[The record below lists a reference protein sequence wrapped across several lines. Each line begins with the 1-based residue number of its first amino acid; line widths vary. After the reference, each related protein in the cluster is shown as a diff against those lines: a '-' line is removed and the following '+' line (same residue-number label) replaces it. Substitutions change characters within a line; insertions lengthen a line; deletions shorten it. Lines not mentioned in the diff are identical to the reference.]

1 MGLFGSSFNQAD
13 PSGYLMNIG
22 QQQIPQNPWEMAT
35 QPTQQQ
41 AAQQFRHQYGQYQT
55 PGIGDGIPGNPQI
68 GDMHAPQ
75 LPVDPRAA
83 QALKPG
89 FFGKGGKGWGILGVI
104 GDGLQVAGGGRA
116 TYQDYMQQQ
125 QEYAQRLQELQAERE
140 ARMQERQ
147 QSAEQGFETWKQQ
160 QQWALEHPDPT
171 SIQRSTEYIASLPEG
186 DPRRQIAMQQ
196 TPGYG
201 NSAEVLA
208 ARLAQ
213 QQQLINDRA
222 AAQRSVKMTAP
233 GSNGGA
239 SHPPKYAIGPNGQI
253 MKWVP

>member
-1 MGLFGSSFNQAD
+1 MGLFGSTARTPLDVMAMGQT
-13 PSGYLMNIG
+13 P
-22 QQQIPQNPWEMAT
+22 QQQNALPNYWDVIQAPAQNVQPQGPQGV
-35 QPTQQQ
+35 QP
-41 AAQQFRHQYGQYQT
+41 H
-55 PGIGDGIPGNPQI
+55 
-68 GDMHAPQ
+68 
-75 LPVDPRAA
+75 
-83 QALKPG
+83 
-89 FFGKGGKGWGILGVI
+89 FFEKGGMGSKIGVGILG
-104 GDGLQVAGGGRA
+104 GLADGLAQWGGAPPGYRNA
-116 TYQDYMQQQ
+116 MQAK
-125 QEYAQRLQELQAERE
+125 QEYEQRQQELQAQMQMRQ
-140 ARMQERQ
+140 QERQ
-147 QSAEQGFETWKQQ
+147 QSSADAWNMWQQ
-160 QQWALEHPDPT
+160 QQDYQRENPDPT

>member
-41 AAQQFRHQYGQYQT
+41 AAQQFQQQYGQ
-55 PGIGDGIPGNPQI
+55 PIGNMQ
-68 GDMHAPQ
+68 AQ
-75 LPVDPRAA
+75 ALPVDPRAA
-83 QALKPG
+83 QAAKPG

-140 ARMQERQ
+140 ARRAEHMMPR
-147 QSAEQGFETWKQQ
+147 AEQGFETWKQQ